1 MKIWDLVLKVNL
13 HGGRC
18 LQEPGRERDYGKW
31 VLGKRIRNSGDHALT
46 GGACPMLIHFH
57 LHWAGQ
63 TSTFS
68 DSRLL
73 TLKSSRG
80 NNLVGESKT

>member
-18 LQEPGRERDYGKW
+18 LQEPGRECDYGKW
-31 VLGKRIRNSGDHALT
+31 ALGKRIRNSGDHALT

-63 TSTFS
+63 TSTDFQ
-68 DSRLL
+68 
-73 TLKSSRG
+73 TLGS
-80 NNLVGESKT
+80 